1 MHGPNKYTAPVTFS
15 RIIKQDTRYT
25 EDFQWSRHP
34 SLRADP
40 FRLSVDGRFALH
52 FVRQRLQRRSLQ
64 DSAVRFFCREERGIH
79 LIHVQSGQWILDI
92 ADTIFTPIFYTYYY
106 ICCIEMR

>member
-1 MHGPNKYTAPVTFS
+1 MHGPNKYTVPVTFS

-64 DSAVRFFCREERGIH
+64 DSAVRFFLGRNLESISFMSRVVNGY
-79 LIHVQSGQWILDI
+79 W
-92 ADTIFTPIFYTYYY
+92 T
-106 ICCIEMR
+106 